1 MTRKTAL
8 WSFGLVALAVACG
21 GSPEPQAKS
30 PEKKPASARKK
41 ASPALPELDM
51 MKVAYA
57 MRRNDEKFR
66 DCFAYDGEPVRGF
79 MRVVFEVEGTG
90 AVSNV
95 EVEESSISEPGVA
108 ACLSVSV
115 AGLYFDAPGE
125 KSRTHW
131 TFVSGLYEKSDED
144 ARFKKRG
151 KKKKR
156 DDLQNEQGVVLEPA
170 SRGSLE
176 PQEIEEVVHAG
187 FGLFAHC
194 YREGL
199 ERHPRLAGVVR
210 LRVRIGKDGRVDTL
224 SDAQSEIPD
233 PEVIDCIAE
242 GFFALGFPKP
252 RHGTAGF
259 VYRLTF
265 DGG

>member
-1 MTRKTAL
+1 MTRTL
-8 WSFGLVALAVACG
+8 RSLGLVALAAACG
-21 GSPEPQAKS
+21 GSPEPSAKA
-30 PEKKPASARKK
+30 PEKAAPARKK
-41 ASPALPELDM
+41 APSALPELDL

-57 MRRNDEKFR
+57 MRRNDEKLR
-66 DCFAYDGEPVRGF
+66 DCFAYDGERVRGF

-90 AVSNV
+90 AVTNV
-95 EVEESSISEPGVA
+95 EVENSSISEPGVA

-115 AGLYFDAPGE
+115 AGLYFDAPGQ

-131 TFVSGLYEKSDED
+131 TFVSGLYEKPDED
-144 ARFKKRG
+144 ARSAKRR
-151 KKKKR
+151 KKKKS
-156 DDLQNEQGVVLEPA
+156 DDLSNEQGVVIEPA

-176 PQEIEEVVHAG
+176 PREVEEVVHAG

-210 LRVRIGKDGRVDTL
+210 LRVLIGKDGRVDTL
-224 SDAQSEIPD
+224 RDAKSEIPD
-233 PEVIDCIAE
+233 PEIIDCVAE
-242 GFFALGFPKP
+242 GFFALQFPKP
-252 RHGTAGF
+252 RHGTAGL
-259 VYRLTF
+259 VYGVTF

>member
-1 MTRKTAL
+1 MTRTL
-8 WSFGLVALAVACG
+8 RSLGLVALAAACG
-21 GSPEPQAKS
+21 GSPEPSAKA
-30 PEKKPASARKK
+30 PEKAAPARKK
-41 ASPALPELDM
+41 APSALPELDL

-57 MRRNDEKFR
+57 MRRNDEKLR

-79 MRVVFEVEGTG
+79 MRVAFEVEGTG
-90 AVSNV
+90 AVSNI
-95 EVEESSISEPGVA
+95 EVENSSISEPGVA

-115 AGLYFDAPGE
+115 AGLYFDAPG
-125 KSRTHW
+125 KKMRTHW
-131 TFVSGLYEKSDED
+131 TFVSGLYEKPDEG
-144 ARFKKRG
+144 ARSAKRG

-156 DDLQNEQGVVLEPA
+156 DEFSNEQGVVLESS

-176 PQEIEEVVHAG
+176 PHEIEEVVHAG

-199 ERHPRLAGVVR
+199 ERHPRLAGVVS
-210 LRVRIGKDGRVDTL
+210 LRMLIGGDGRVDTL
-224 SDAQSEIPD
+224 RDAESEIPD
-233 PEVIDCIAE
+233 PEVIDCVAE
-242 GFFALGFPKP
+242 GFFALRFPKP

-259 VYRLTF
+259 VYRITF